1 MPVLRN
7 RGYIAILLYCYIVI
21 LLHGYMVKWLNCY
34 ADLDT
39 LLQPTPTHNH
49 VTM

>member
-7 RGYIAILLYCYIVI
+7 RAYIAILLYCCIA
-21 LLHGYMVKWLNCY
+21 KWLNCY

-39 LLQPTPTHNH
+39 LLQPTPTHSH
-49 VTM
+49 LTM